1 MNEGLPLQGR
11 RRFLQPGRMG
21 MHITLRHL
29 RIFEAVALH
38 GSISR
43 AAVDLHLTQPAVS
56 MQMKQL
62 EEQIGV
68 PLLEQVGRRLRLT
81 DAGETLRVHA
91 RDIVERMAV
100 LNASMEQF
108 GGLERGLLR
117 LAVVSTANYF
127 LPALIA
133 AFNARHPGVRISLQV
148 GNRSFVLSALA
159 DSSTDLAIT
168 GQPPDQAEVVAQAFK
183 DNPLVVIA
191 APGHALAGQSRVSM
205 ARLAE
210 EVLVMR
216 EPGSG
221 TRAAAERQ
229 FAAQGLTVRP
239 GCEFGTNEA
248 VKQAVR
254 AGLGVAVVSAQTIEL
269 ELQTGCLTVLPVEGF
284 PIVRQW
290 FLVHRAQR
298 RLSAAALTFR
308 DMLLA
313 LEPEEGRQSPAAA
326 SARVGVRRAAAA
338 SARAGRSP
346 QVAE

>member
-1 MNEGLPLQGR
+1 
-11 RRFLQPGRMG
+11 

-29 RIFEAVALH
+29 RIFEAVAHH

-43 AAVDLHLTQPAVS
+43 AAGELHLTQPAVS

-62 EEQIGV
+62 EEQIGL
-68 PLLEQVGRRLRLT
+68 PLLEQIGRRICLT
-81 DAGETLRVHA
+81 EAGRMLRVHA
-91 RDIVERMAV
+91 RDISDRMAH
-100 LNASMEQF
+100 LNASMEHF
-108 GGLERGLLR
+108 RGLERGLLR

-133 AFNARHPGVRISLQV
+133 EFNARHPGVRISLQV
-148 GNRSFVLSALA
+148 GNREFVLSALA

-168 GQPPDQAEVVAQAFK
+168 GQPPDGVDVVAQNFK
-183 DNPLVVIA
+183 DNPLVVVA
-191 APGHALAGQSRVSM
+191 SPRHALAGQGPVSM

-221 TRAAAERQ
+221 TRAAVERH
-229 FAAQGLTVRP
+229 FAALGLAMHA

-248 VKQAVR
+248 IKQAVR

-269 ELQTGCLTVLPVEGF
+269 ELQTGCLAVLPVEGF

-290 FLVHRAQR
+290 YVMYRTQH
-298 RLSAAALTFR
+298 RLSAAAATFR
-308 DMLLA
+308 DTLLA
-313 LEPEEGRQSPAAA
+313 LDPAGTPGPDHE
-326 SARVGVRRAAAA
+326 RGPK
-338 SARAGRSP
+338 ARAT
-346 QVAE
+346 A

>member
-1 MNEGLPLQGR
+1 
-11 RRFLQPGRMG
+11 

-29 RIFEAVALH
+29 RIFEAVARH

-43 AAVDLHLTQPAVS
+43 AAGELHLTQPAVS

-62 EEQIGV
+62 EEQVGL
-68 PLLEQVGRRLRLT
+68 PLVEQIGRRICLT
-81 DAGETLRVHA
+81 EAGQMLRVHA
-91 RDIVERMAV
+91 RDIAGRMAH

-108 GGLERGLLR
+108 RGLERGLLR

-133 AFNARHPGVRISLQV
+133 EFNARHPGVRISLQV
-148 GNRSFVLSALA
+148 GNREFVLSALT
-159 DSSTDLAIT
+159 DSRTDLAIT
-168 GQPPDQAEVVAQAFK
+168 GQPPEGVDVVAQNFK

-191 APGHALAGQSRVSM
+191 SPGHALAGQGEVSM
-205 ARLAE
+205 TRLAE

-221 TRAAAERQ
+221 TRAAAERH
-229 FAAQGLTVRP
+229 FAARGLAMRA
-239 GCEFGTNEA
+239 GCEFSTNEA
-248 VKQAVR
+248 IKQAVR

-269 ELQTGCLTVLPVEGF
+269 ELQTGCLVVLPVEGC

-290 FLVHRAQR
+290 YVMHRTQH
-298 RLSAAALTFR
+298 RLSAAAATFR

-313 LEPEEGRQSPAAA
+313 LDPAGMPDL
-326 SARVGVRRAAAA
+326 ARKRGSKVRAAA
-338 SARAGRSP
+338 
-346 QVAE
+346 